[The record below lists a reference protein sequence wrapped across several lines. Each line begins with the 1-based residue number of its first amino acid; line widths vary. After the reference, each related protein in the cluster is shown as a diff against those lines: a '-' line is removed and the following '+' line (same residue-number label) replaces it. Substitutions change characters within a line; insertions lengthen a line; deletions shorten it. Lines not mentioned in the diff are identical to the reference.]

1 MKRLKDQNDNYM
13 EESFS
18 GCLTTV
24 LRSMSDVQTC
34 RLEVDHTFPDR
45 EILAMHVAEEVNL
58 RGINVVTSWSDLRD
72 FKCTGPRFSVIAGQ
86 SERLGWH
93 VAIAS
98 IRECD
103 EFGASTV
110 VEDVDAEPEKIT
122 LPFRTKWIVPLI
134 LPIILETPSISNK
147 NLRQALSAYGKEHSL
162 TDSILQEARTEAKA
176 QLFGVAEENVRYAEG
191 MKLELEK
198 DGHVVKLIHTS
209 RKDTLCNVE
218 RLVIGEEM
226 IRLKSAANGTLD
238 KDERHQFWSKWKT
251 DNYALIVNQLGF
263 KTQDLQFLHGVFFTP
278 SFAQKTVPELQT
290 LFMADACRLN
300 FGKYTMFA
308 CYGVIANANMLPVG
322 FAVIFGNEDSA
333 SWKAF
338 WHFIIKMHPS
348 MNRL

>member
-1 MKRLKDQNDNYM
+1 M
-13 EESFS
+13 
-18 GCLTTV
+18 
-24 LRSMSDVQTC
+24 
-34 RLEVDHTFPDR
+34 
-45 EILAMHVAEEVNL
+45 
-58 RGINVVTSWSDLRD
+58 
-72 FKCTGPRFSVIAGQ
+72 
-86 SERLGWH
+86 
-93 VAIAS
+93 
-98 IRECD
+98 
-103 EFGASTV
+103 
-110 VEDVDAEPEKIT
+110 
-122 LPFRTKWIVPLI
+122 
-134 LPIILETPSISNK
+134 
-147 NLRQALSAYGKEHSL
+147 

-263 KTQDLQFLHGVFFTP
+263 KTQDLRFLHGVFFTP
-278 SFAQKTVPELQT
+278 SFAQKTAPELQT
-290 LFMADACRLN
+290 FFMADACRLN

-333 SWKAF
+333 SWKTF